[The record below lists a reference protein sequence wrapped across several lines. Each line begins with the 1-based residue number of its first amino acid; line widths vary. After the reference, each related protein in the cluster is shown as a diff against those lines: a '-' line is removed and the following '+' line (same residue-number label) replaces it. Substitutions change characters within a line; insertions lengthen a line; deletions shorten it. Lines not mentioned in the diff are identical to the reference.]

1 MIDPSPILDEIEGML
16 EEGIKRNDTERL
28 NLLDDLQQI
37 QKLKKDINRLK
48 EDTAKV
54 EEVKATIDDYSEQID
69 KYIPNEI

>member
-1 MIDPSPILDEIEGML
+1 MIDPSPILDEIEQML

-37 QKLKKDINRLK
+37 QRLKKEINKLK

-54 EEVKATIDDYSEQID
+54 EEVKVALNASEA
-69 KYIPNEI
+69 